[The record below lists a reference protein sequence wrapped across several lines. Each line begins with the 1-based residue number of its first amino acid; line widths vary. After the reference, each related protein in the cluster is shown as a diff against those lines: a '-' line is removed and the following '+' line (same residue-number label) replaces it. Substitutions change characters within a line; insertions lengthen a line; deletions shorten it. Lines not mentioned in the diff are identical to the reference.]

1 MANLMNWRIEQTRAC
16 RRTRPR
22 LDEKP
27 AAAKL
32 SGLRM
37 MMSGRNA
44 PVRTDA
50 KRRPRRGYD
59 PAIGQT
65 LNKVLM

>member
-1 MANLMNWRIEQTRAC
+1 
-16 RRTRPR
+16 
-22 LDEKP
+22 
-27 AAAKL
+27 
-32 SGLRM
+32 M

-65 LNKVLM
+65 LNKVLI

>member
-1 MANLMNWRIEQTRAC
+1 MANLMDRRVERMRAC
-16 RRTRPR
+16 RRTGGAAKSRQRQKAGR
-22 LDEKP
+22 LD
-27 AAAKL
+27 
-32 SGLRM
+32 GDFGCM
-37 MMSGRNA
+37 DA

>member
-1 MANLMNWRIEQTRAC
+1 MANLMDRRIERMRAC
-16 RRTRPR
+16 RPDSGVMKSRQPQ
-22 LDEKP
+22 K
-27 AAAKL
+27 AARRD
-32 SGLRM
+32 GDGGCM
-37 MMSGRNA
+37 DA

-50 KRRPRRGYD
+50 GRRPRRGYD